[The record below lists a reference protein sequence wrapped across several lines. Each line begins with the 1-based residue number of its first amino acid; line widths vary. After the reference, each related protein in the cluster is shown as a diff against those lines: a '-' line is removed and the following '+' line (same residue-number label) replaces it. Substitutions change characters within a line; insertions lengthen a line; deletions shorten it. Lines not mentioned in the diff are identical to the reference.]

1 MEKIKGNFKAGLLAF
16 LLLVPAKIA
25 YSQNS
30 EINLQLQAEAVLTNS
45 QLIELTNLLSNESG
59 SSNRLISLILQ
70 NQQDSTANNLYLEIS
85 IGGGRTGNIIESY
98 QRQGQPFSLLPGQ
111 TVFATNVDI
120 ANGRLPGV
128 DVKLLMDGDL
138 TPQGRSFLN
147 SLQGSSTL
155 PSDEYTIG
163 ISVYQPNNSRN
174 GGQRIAFESISVGS
188 DLIDGDLSL
197 FLMSPGDIPG
207 SNIQIS
213 NPYPE
218 FRWEG
223 PANLE
228 YRLIVVEA
236 VQGESPQS
244 LIEGAKSTDAAR
256 AGGSASLM
264 EYENLDVLVNGT
276 NFQFPASGAQ
286 PLRDGQTYYWQVFN
300 TIRTTSGTSVRSSE
314 IWSFRMGSGT
324 VLGVSEEIDQEL
336 KALLTAVLGNELT
349 NELIRQ
355 RFSLESLEL
364 ENQLFFG
371 DVAKDELR
379 ELIEKIRSG
388 KIKLVKQL

>member
-1 MEKIKGNFKAGLLAF
+1 MEKIKAHFKAGILAI
-16 LLLVPAKIA
+16 LLLVPVQTAF
-25 YSQNS
+25 SQNS
-30 EINLQLQAEAVLTNS
+30 EISLQVQAEAALTNS
-45 QLIELTNLLSNESG
+45 QIIELTNLLASESRSNS
-59 SSNRLISLILQ
+59 RLISLILQ

-85 IGGGRTGNIIESY
+85 VNGGRTGNIIESY
-98 QRQGQPFSLLPGQ
+98 QRQGQPFSLQPGQ
-111 TVFATNVDI
+111 TIFATNIDL
-120 ANGRLPGV
+120 ADGRLPGI
-128 DVKLLMDGDL
+128 DVKILMDGDL

-155 PSDEYTIG
+155 PADEYTFEIA
-163 ISVYQPNNSRN
+163 VYQPNNSRN
-174 GGQRIAFESISVGS
+174 GGQRIAFESISVGA

-197 FLMSPGDIPG
+197 FLMSPGDIQG

-223 PANLE
+223 QANLE

-236 VQGESPQS
+236 VQTESAQS

-256 AGGSASLM
+256 VGGTASLM
-264 EYENLDVLVNGT
+264 EYENLDVIVNGT
-276 NFQFPASGAQ
+276 SYQFPASGVQ
-286 PLRDGQTYYWQVFN
+286 PLRDGRTYYWQVFN
-300 TIRTTSGTSVRSSE
+300 SIRTTSGISERSSE

-324 VLGVSEEIDQEL
+324 VLGVSEEIDQGL
-336 KALLTAVLGNELT
+336 KILLTAILGNELT

-355 RFSLESLEL
+355 RFLLESLEL
-364 ENQLFFG
+364 EDKLFFG